1 MPHGSHNLQTELR
14 EEVMKSEITITVE
27 SDDPYAP
34 IKDLIDALNTLLCWQ
49 WDNVS
54 IQSRTT
60 GTGEDGS

>member
-1 MPHGSHNLQTELR
+1 
-14 EEVMKSEITITVE
+14 MKSEITITVE